1 MANFQEKNE
10 EFFTF
15 CPNCCEV
22 LLGNELKSEKSIQE
36 VADRETDSCTAEAKA
51 FSTIQQQNPT
61 PNPQNSSAPN
71 WLWCWWQKDRKRNL
85 ALASQ
90 SCSKETPR
98 VLQVWRPAEAKLESE
113 KKLFT
118 KPVSLLLG
126 RLNLQLPMEGEGGK
140 EEDYPEEKWKVS
152 CSAGTML
159 LAVKAS
165 CPCTGRPVSAVL
177 QDPS

>member
-1 MANFQEKNE
+1 M
-10 EFFTF
+10 
-15 CPNCCEV
+15 
-22 LLGNELKSEKSIQE
+22 
-36 VADRETDSCTAEAKA
+36 ADRETDSCTAEAKA
-51 FSTIQQQNPT
+51 FSTIQRQNPT

-71 WLWCWWQKDRKRNL
+71 WQLWCWWQKDRKRNL

-118 KPVSLLLG
+118 KPVSLLHG

-140 EEDYPEEKWKVS
+140 EGGRLPSGEMEGQLLCGDDAVS
-152 CSAGTML
+152 YQSLVPMYREASISRSAGPKLEDFSISIPTFF
-159 LAVKAS
+159 S
-165 CPCTGRPVSAVL
+165 PCSVRIRMSAL
-177 QDPS
+177 